1 MIFITVEFRFSLDY
15 ALPVIVILITCW
27 MFFTRPCYL
36 LIFIF
41 SVYYIIVCFGYAH
54 APSLILHTHW
64 EFSDSLHLHIKVY
77 DCYIWL
83 IMYLERSLRIT
94 RARVLFA
101 WTFNLS
107 IFSCLLSFLL
117 IFLWFSITRTL
128 YLFYWFICKI
138 ILSCVEYVTLQWF
151 LMPSLLIDIA
161 CSGHFRFN
169 VYTWGIFL
177 AYIRRR
183 LSSRLRFNV
192 FWEGRDKN
200 SSVTL
205 FL

>member
-1 MIFITVEFRFSLDY
+1 MLSFNSCLFQCIIYWYCSVIYTLLCTYNFRHFTHSLGVSASLNLHFQAY
-15 ALPVIVILITCW
+15 GYYI
-27 MFFTRPCYL
+27 L
-36 LIFIF
+36 LIR
-41 SVYYIIVCFGYAH
+41 YLGRAH
-54 APSLILHTHW
+54 A
-64 EFSDSLHLHIKVY
+64 
-77 DCYIWL
+77 
-83 IMYLERSLRIT
+83 LR
-94 RARVLFA
+94 RAGVLFA
-101 WTFNLS
+101 WSSNLGIS
-107 IFSCLLSFLL
+107 SCLLSFSP
-117 IFLWFSITRTL
+117 IFLWFFIGRTL